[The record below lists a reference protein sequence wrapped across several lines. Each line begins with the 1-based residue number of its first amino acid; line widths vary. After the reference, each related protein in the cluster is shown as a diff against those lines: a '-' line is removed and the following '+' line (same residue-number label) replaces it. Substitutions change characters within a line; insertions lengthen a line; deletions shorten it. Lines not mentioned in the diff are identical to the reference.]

1 MALPGRLAAAY
12 AVPPGFGRAHWI
24 RQYPCAH
31 GQDGFGRARH
41 GPRRSGAP
49 GPPEQKGRLVFT
61 SVLMIEKALTS
72 ADVEFVTTLHG
83 EEEVSFQVLLQPRGE
98 QADRLLRAIDDVALG
113 ELDEAV
119 REGETPEG
127 EEALS
132 VGQRALEVSL
142 TALRTSGSP
151 AEGRL
156 IEDHPL
162 DALKSLVEEVG
173 ADEVIVLTDP
183 HYVEE
188 FFHRDWA
195 SRARHKVGVP
205 VLKLFSHS
213 KA

>member
-1 MALPGRLAAAY
+1 M
-12 AVPPGFGRAHWI
+12 
-24 RQYPCAH
+24 
-31 GQDGFGRARH
+31 
-41 GPRRSGAP
+41 
-49 GPPEQKGRLVFT
+49 FT

-83 EEEVSFQVLLQPRGE
+83 DEPVSFHVLLQPRGE

-113 ELDEAV
+113 ELDEAA

-127 EEALS
+127 EEAQDM
-132 VGQRALEVSL
+132 GEQALEVSL
-142 TALRTSGSP
+142 RALRATGDT
-151 AEGRL
+151 ADGRL
-156 IEDHPL
+156 ITDHPL
-162 DALKSLVEEVG
+162 DALRTMVEEVG

>member
-1 MALPGRLAAAY
+1 M
-12 AVPPGFGRAHWI
+12 
-24 RQYPCAH
+24 
-31 GQDGFGRARH
+31 
-41 GPRRSGAP
+41 
-49 GPPEQKGRLVFT
+49 FT

-72 ADVEFVTTLHG
+72 ADVEFVTSLHG
-83 EEEVSFQVLLQPRGE
+83 DEEVSFHVLLQPRGD

-113 ELDEAV
+113 ELEEVA
-119 REGETPEG
+119 RERDVPEG
-127 EEALS
+127 EAARPFGE
-132 VGQRALEVSL
+132 RALEVSL
-142 TALRTSGSP
+142 QALQAAGSS
-151 AEGRL
+151 ADGRL

-162 DALKSLVEEVG
+162 DALKVLVDEVG

-213 KA
+213 KV

>member
-1 MALPGRLAAAY
+1 M
-12 AVPPGFGRAHWI
+12 
-24 RQYPCAH
+24 
-31 GQDGFGRARH
+31 
-41 GPRRSGAP
+41 
-49 GPPEQKGRLVFT
+49 FT

-83 EEEVSFQVLLQPRGE
+83 DEQVAFHVLLQPRGD

-113 ELDEAV
+113 ELDEAA

-127 EEALS
+127 DEAKGF
-132 VGQRALEVSL
+132 GQRALEVSL
-142 TALRTSGSP
+142 QALHAAGS
-151 AEGRL
+151 AALGRL
-156 IEDHPL
+156 VEDHPL
-162 DALKSLVEEVG
+162 DALKSLVGEVN

-213 KA
+213 KT

>member
-1 MALPGRLAAAY
+1 M
-12 AVPPGFGRAHWI
+12 
-24 RQYPCAH
+24 
-31 GQDGFGRARH
+31 
-41 GPRRSGAP
+41 
-49 GPPEQKGRLVFT
+49 FT

-83 EEEVSFQVLLQPRGE
+83 DEEVAFHVLLQPRGD
-98 QADRLLRAIDDVALG
+98 QADRLLRAIDDVAMG
-113 ELDEAV
+113 ELDEAA
-119 REGETPEG
+119 REGEVPEG
-127 EEALS
+127 DEAK
-132 VGQRALEVSL
+132 GPAEQALQVSL
-142 TALRTSGSP
+142 TALHQAGS
-151 AEGRL
+151 AAQGRL

-162 DALKSLVEEVG
+162 NALKALVDEVG

-195 SRARHKVGVP
+195 SQARHKVGVP

>member
-1 MALPGRLAAAY
+1 M
-12 AVPPGFGRAHWI
+12 
-24 RQYPCAH
+24 
-31 GQDGFGRARH
+31 
-41 GPRRSGAP
+41 
-49 GPPEQKGRLVFT
+49 FT
-61 SVLMIEKALTS
+61 SVLMIEKALTT

-83 EEEVSFQVLLQPRGE
+83 EETVAFHVLLQPRGD

-113 ELDEAV
+113 ELDEAAH
-119 REGETPEG
+119 EDETPEG
-127 EEALS
+127 EEA
-132 VGQRALEVSL
+132 VGQGRRALDVSL
-142 TALRTSGSP
+142 VALRATGSQ

-162 DALKSLVEEVG
+162 DALKALVAEID

>member
-1 MALPGRLAAAY
+1 M
-12 AVPPGFGRAHWI
+12 
-24 RQYPCAH
+24 
-31 GQDGFGRARH
+31 
-41 GPRRSGAP
+41 
-49 GPPEQKGRLVFT
+49 FT

-83 EEEVSFQVLLQPRGE
+83 DEPITFHVLLQPRGD

-113 ELDEAV
+113 ELDEAA

-127 EEALS
+127 QDATGPGEQAL
-132 VGQRALEVSL
+132 QVSL
-142 TALRTSGSP
+142 VALRAAGCEAT
-151 AEGRL
+151 GRL

-162 DALKSLVEEVG
+162 DALKSLVDDVD

-213 KA
+213 LADEA

>member
-1 MALPGRLAAAY
+1 M
-12 AVPPGFGRAHWI
+12 
-24 RQYPCAH
+24 
-31 GQDGFGRARH
+31 
-41 GPRRSGAP
+41 
-49 GPPEQKGRLVFT
+49 FT

-83 EEEVSFQVLLQPRGE
+83 DEEVSFHVLLQPRGE
-98 QADRLLRAIDDVALG
+98 QADRLLRAIDDIALG

-119 REGETPEG
+119 REGRTPEG
-127 EEALS
+127 EEAMS
-132 VGQRALEVSL
+132 TGERALEVSL
-142 TALRTSGSP
+142 TALRSAGAA

-156 IEDHPL
+156 LEDHPL
-162 DALKSLVEEVG
+162 DALKAVVDEVG

-213 KA
+213 KV

>member
-1 MALPGRLAAAY
+1 M
-12 AVPPGFGRAHWI
+12 
-24 RQYPCAH
+24 
-31 GQDGFGRARH
+31 
-41 GPRRSGAP
+41 
-49 GPPEQKGRLVFT
+49 FT

-83 EEEVSFQVLLQPRGE
+83 DEAVAFHVLLQPRGD
-98 QADRLLRAIDDVALG
+98 QADRLLRAIDDVAMG
-113 ELDEAV
+113 EIDEATH
-119 REGETPEG
+119 EGRTPEG
-127 EEALS
+127 DAAA
-132 VGQRALEVSL
+132 GQGERALEVSL
-142 TALRTSGSP
+142 LALRGSGGT

-162 DALKSLVEEVG
+162 DALKSLVDEVK

>member
-1 MALPGRLAAAY
+1 
-12 AVPPGFGRAHWI
+12 
-24 RQYPCAH
+24 
-31 GQDGFGRARH
+31 
-41 GPRRSGAP
+41 
-49 GPPEQKGRLVFT
+49 VFT

-83 EEEVSFQVLLQPRGE
+83 DEEVAFHVLLQPRGE
-98 QADRLLRAIDDVALG
+98 QADRLLRAVDDVALG

-119 REGETPEG
+119 RENETPEG
-127 EEALS
+127 AEA
-132 VGQRALEVSL
+132 VGQGRQALEVSL
-142 TALRTSGSP
+142 AALRAVGN
-151 AEGRL
+151 AAQGRL

-162 DALKSLVEEVG
+162 DALKTLVDESG

-213 KA
+213 KV

>member
-1 MALPGRLAAAY
+1 M
-12 AVPPGFGRAHWI
+12 
-24 RQYPCAH
+24 
-31 GQDGFGRARH
+31 
-41 GPRRSGAP
+41 
-49 GPPEQKGRLVFT
+49 FT

-83 EEEVSFQVLLQPRGE
+83 EEPVFFHVLLQPRGD
-98 QADRLLRAIDDVALG
+98 QADRLLRAIDDIALG
-113 ELDEAV
+113 ELDEAA

-127 EEALS
+127 AGEQALD
-132 VGQRALEVSL
+132 VSL
-142 TALRTSGSP
+142 LALRAAGSR

-156 IEDHPL
+156 VEDHPL
-162 DALKSLVEEVG
+162 DALKSLVAEVG

>member
-1 MALPGRLAAAY
+1 
-12 AVPPGFGRAHWI
+12 
-24 RQYPCAH
+24 
-31 GQDGFGRARH
+31 
-41 GPRRSGAP
+41 
-49 GPPEQKGRLVFT
+49 
-61 SVLMIEKALTS
+61 MIEKALTS

-83 EEEVSFQVLLQPRGE
+83 DEPVRFHVLLQPRGE
-98 QADRLLRAIDDVALG
+98 QADRLLRAIDDLAIGAV
-113 ELDEAV
+113 EEAV

-127 EEALS
+127 EEARS
-132 VGQRALEVSL
+132 EGERALEVSL
-142 TALRTSGSP
+142 AALRAAGST
-151 AEGRL
+151 ADGRL

-162 DALKSLVEEVG
+162 DALKSLVAEVG

>member
-1 MALPGRLAAAY
+1 M
-12 AVPPGFGRAHWI
+12 
-24 RQYPCAH
+24 
-31 GQDGFGRARH
+31 
-41 GPRRSGAP
+41 
-49 GPPEQKGRLVFT
+49 FT

-83 EEEVSFQVLLQPRGE
+83 DEPVAFHVLLQPRGN
-98 QADRLLRAIDDVALG
+98 QADRLLRALDDIALG

-127 EEALS
+127 EEAVS
-132 VGQRALEVSL
+132 VGQRALDVSL
-142 TALRTSGSP
+142 RALRAAGSQ

-156 IEDHPL
+156 VDDHPL
-162 DALKSLVEEVG
+162 DALKALVEEAD

-205 VLKLFSHS
+205 VLKLFSHGKDGGDGGDGGQDGGDGS
-213 KA
+213 RD

>member
-1 MALPGRLAAAY
+1 M
-12 AVPPGFGRAHWI
+12 
-24 RQYPCAH
+24 
-31 GQDGFGRARH
+31 
-41 GPRRSGAP
+41 
-49 GPPEQKGRLVFT
+49 FT

-83 EEEVSFQVLLQPRGE
+83 DEPVSFHVLLQPRGE
-98 QADRLLRAIDDVALG
+98 QADRLLRAIDDIALG

-127 EEALS
+127 REARS
-132 VGQRALEVSL
+132 VGRQALDVSL
-142 TALRTSGSP
+142 QALRSAGSE
-151 AEGRL
+151 ADGRL
-156 IEDHPL
+156 VEDHPL
-162 DALKSLVEEVG
+162 DALKALVAEVD

>member
-1 MALPGRLAAAY
+1 M
-12 AVPPGFGRAHWI
+12 
-24 RQYPCAH
+24 
-31 GQDGFGRARH
+31 
-41 GPRRSGAP
+41 
-49 GPPEQKGRLVFT
+49 FT

-83 EEEVSFQVLLQPRGE
+83 DEQVSFHVLLQPRGE
-98 QADRLLRAIDDVALG
+98 QADRLLRAIDDIALG

-127 EEALS
+127 DAAMT
-132 VGQRALEVSL
+132 VGEKALEVSL
-142 TALRTSGSP
+142 TALRTAGSE

-156 IEDHPL
+156 VDDHPL
-162 DALKSLVEEVG
+162 DALRGLVGEVG

>member
-1 MALPGRLAAAY
+1 M
-12 AVPPGFGRAHWI
+12 
-24 RQYPCAH
+24 
-31 GQDGFGRARH
+31 
-41 GPRRSGAP
+41 
-49 GPPEQKGRLVFT
+49 FT

-83 EEEVSFQVLLQPRGE
+83 DEQVSFHVLLQPRGD
-98 QADRLLRAIDDVALG
+98 QADRLLRAIDDIALG
-113 ELDEAV
+113 ELDEAA
-119 REGETPEG
+119 RERETPEG
-127 EEALS
+127 DAAKGPAEQALD
-132 VGQRALEVSL
+132 VSL
-142 TALRTSGSP
+142 AGLRAAGSA
-151 AEGRL
+151 AEGRMV
-156 IEDHPL
+156 EDHPL
-162 DALKSLVEEVG
+162 DALKTVVEEVG